1 MKVNL
6 SILTTI
12 LFSLLISNLYA
23 QNERELTE
31 AAELFHKKYF
41 TLDTHNDTALH
52 LNNPERGGSVIKGQV
67 TFPMMREGGLDAA
80 LFAIFIGQGP
90 RTDEGHISAKESA
103 EGELVKFLDYAGR
116 QERVRIAH
124 TADDLI
130 KNKVDGYLSVVPALE
145 NGYPIGKDLTLI
157 EYFYN
162 LGVRAITLCHNK
174 NNEIC
179 DASMDGVSEH
189 GGLSEFGVSVVKEM
203 NRLGIAIDV
212 SHASVETLKDVI
224 EVSSKPVIA
233 THSGVWSIK
242 NHNRNLRDDEIAAIA
257 QRGGLI
263 QIATGRFFLSD
274 KPREQ
279 VTVKDIAD
287 HIDHAVKIAGIE
299 HVGLGTDFDGGGGVV
314 GLENV
319 SKMKSLTIELMRRGY
334 SEYQLSR
341 FWGENF
347 LDFLRKIQN

>member
-1 MKVNL
+1 MKHFQVL
-6 SILTTI
+6 VLTTI
-12 LFSLLISNLYA
+12 LSITFTSLWG
-23 QNERELTE
+23 QNEKELTE
-31 AAELFHKKYF
+31 AAEKFHARYF
-41 TLDTHNDTALH
+41 TIDTHNDTALH
-52 LNNPERGGSVIKGQV
+52 LNNPDRGHSVTKGQV

-80 LFAIFIGQGP
+80 FFAIFLAQGP
-90 RTDEGHISAKESA
+90 RDDKSHIDARNNA
-103 EGELVKFLDYAGR
+103 EGELVKFLEYVKNQDGV
-116 QERVRIAH
+116 RVAH
-124 TADDLI
+124 SALDLI
-130 KNKVDGYLSVVPALE
+130 NNKRDGFLSVVPALE
-145 NGYPIGKDLTLI
+145 NGYPIGKDLSLI
-157 EYFYN
+157 QYFHN

-179 DASMDGVSEH
+179 DASMDTIREH
-189 GGLSEFGVSVVKEM
+189 NGLSPFGVSVVKEM

-212 SHASVETLKDVI
+212 SHASVETLKDVL
-224 EVSSKPVIA
+224 EVSTMPVIA

-242 NHNRNLRDDEIAAIA
+242 HHNRNLRDEEIMAIA

-274 KPREQ
+274 KPKDQ

-319 SKMKSLTIELMRRGY
+319 SKMKNLTIELMRRGY
-334 SEYQLSR
+334 SEHQLSR
-341 FWGENF
+341 FWGENL
-347 LDFLRKIQN
+347 LDFLRRIQK